1 MQLQD
6 NRTTI
11 ILELRK
17 TYRRNRTKKT
27 YPGGWYTVV
36 GPHCEPPAG
45 EKQQQQRGY

>member
-17 TYRRNRTKKT
+17 KMQAESNKKT

-36 GPHCEPPAG
+36 GPHCEPPAAL
-45 EKQQQQRGY
+45 RVFR